1 MNTPYRQLSLPGPA
15 PDRLPAIAIATIAR
29 KEARRYLL
37 PLATI
42 FAAIALFFLAWGL
55 VNPPTYQS
63 SATVLVQDNAAIAPL
78 MEGRT
83 AAPNDASRAVISRDV
98 LFGHR
103 VLDEVLRAGGWMDNG
118 ELTAVEKQKLSN
130 GIMGRTEV
138 TVTERTPTRSSDPK
152 LSLVKITYSDSD
164 PKRAYAVAKRFS
176 EALIEQVLDSR
187 ARASKSAYQFIDA
200 QVDQYQKALAEADRK
215 LQAYRMAN
223 PDAVPGVDSDVAS
236 RIAELRRAADNASM
250 DLADVGAQEHQLMGM
265 LSRESQITTISRSSQ
280 TNAQLAGLQ
289 AEYDR
294 LKLSYTDQHPD
305 VVRVR
310 NQISELQGQMRSGR
324 ARGSVIPGATPT
336 MNPVYE
342 QLRSQLTEVRRQG
355 AAAASRVATA
365 QALLREEYERSRK
378 IMESGGEVSALT
390 RAHDVNKEMYEDLLK
405 RRENA
410 RVSMSLDADGRSL
423 GFQIQEPASIP
434 LLPTGL
440 RLVHFAAAGLAVAV
454 FIPLLLLSLLVR
466 HDPRVRAPLQIERE
480 AGLPVLAVIP
490 PQMSHGQNEQQAR
503 QLRLGSALL
512 LSVPVIYGIVLML
525 KMVDVL

>member
-1 MNTPYRQLSLPGPA
+1 MNSPYRQLSLPGPA
-15 PDRLPAIAIATIAR
+15 PDRLPTLSLLTVAR
-29 KEARRYLL
+29 KELRRYLL

-55 VNPPTYQS
+55 VTPPTYQS
-63 SATVLVQDNAAIAPL
+63 SATLLVQDNAPITPL
-78 MEGRT
+78 LEGRA

-103 VLDEVLRAGGWMDNG
+103 VMDDVLRAGGWTDKDLSPLQKEKAINSIMD
-118 ELTAVEKQKLSN
+118 
-130 GIMGRTEV
+130 RTEV
-138 TVTERTPTRSSDPK
+138 EVTERTQVRSSDPK

-164 PKRAYAVAKRFS
+164 PKRAYAVTKRYS
-176 EALIEQVLDSR
+176 EALIEQVLDTR

-215 LQAYRMAN
+215 LQAYRMSN
-223 PDAVPGVDSDVAS
+223 PDAVPGVDTDVAA
-236 RIAELRRAADNASM
+236 RIGELRRAVDNASM
-250 DLADVGAQEHQLMGM
+250 DLADVGAQEHQVMGM
-265 LSRESQITTISRSSQ
+265 LSRESQISTISRSSQ
-280 TNAQLAGLQ
+280 ANAQLAGLQ

-294 LKLSYTDQHPD
+294 LLLSYTDKHPD

-310 NQISELQGQMRSGR
+310 NQIQAMRGQMRSGR
-324 ARGSVIPGATPT
+324 VTGSVLPGGTAT

-342 QLRSQLTEVRRQG
+342 QLRNQLADVRRQG

-365 QALLREEYERSRK
+365 QALLREELDRSNR
-378 IMESGGEVSALT
+378 ILASGGTVSALT

-423 GFQIQEPASIP
+423 GFQIQEPASVP

-440 RLVHFAAAGLAVAV
+440 RLMHFAMAGLAVAIFV
-454 FIPLLLLSLLVR
+454 PLLLLSLLVK
-466 HDPRVRAPLQIERE
+466 HDPRVRMPLQIERE
-480 AGLPVLAVIP
+480 AGLPVLATIP
-490 PQMSHGQNEQQAR
+490 MHMSRDRSEQHAR
-503 QLRLGSALL
+503 QFKLGSALL
-512 LSVPVIYGIVLML
+512 VSVPVIYAVVLML